1 MFRPLCVLMNRRSC
15 SSRGRPRHAGCRWN
29 VRNDS
34 SSPLRRDDLLHGVH
48 AGGANELV
56 LEILDADVEAEPL
69 HVGPRETGAEPGA
82 LERATEHRLLT
93 GVDEAREPHVQ
104 PVWAVPIEEGAD
116 RLRAAH
122 RHDGN
127 ALLRK
132 APAEAPCERFHRP
145 LVADPLDED
154 DGRGLG
160 RCRHE
165 RRRGRRGALDG
176 DAGVLEQ
183 AAVRGVRVGM
193 LEDLERLLRVDD
205 ELEGLSALVDD
216 GDGERVV
223 LGVPDEVYVD
233 SLVRAVRQL
242 AAAH

>member
-15 SSRGRPRHAGCRWN
+15 SSRGDRATPAAAGTSGRT
-29 VRNDS
+29 RA
-34 SSPLRRDDLLHGVH
+34 PLRLDDLLHSVH

-93 GVDEAREPHVQ
+93 GVDEAREPTSS
-104 PVWAVPIEEGAD
+104 PCGPY
-116 RLRAAH
+116 RS
-122 RHDGN
+122 
-127 ALLRK
+127 RK
-132 APAEAPCERFHRP
+132 APMACAPPIGTTATRSSGRLRP
-145 LVADPLDED
+145 
-154 DGRGLG
+154 
-160 RCRHE
+160 
-165 RRRGRRGALDG
+165 RRRASASTARWSLTPSTRTTVETSDGAVTSGPVRAHALNG

-183 AAVRGVRVGM
+183 AAVCGVRVGM

-205 ELEGLSALVDD
+205 ELEGLSAVVDD